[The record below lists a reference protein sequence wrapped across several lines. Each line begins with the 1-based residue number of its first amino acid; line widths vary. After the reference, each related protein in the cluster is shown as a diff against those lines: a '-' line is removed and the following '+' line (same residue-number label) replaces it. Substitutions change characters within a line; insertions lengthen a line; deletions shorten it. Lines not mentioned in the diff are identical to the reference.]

1 MKIITGLIIWILFGI
16 VQTATAESG
25 TYLTIC
31 IYSYTYILFRLEK
44 KLITS
49 GANVSRIFIT
59 ILVRSIIGQNVQQIG
74 NSRLNHKGQSKFNNT
89 NILSARMIPMFLS
102 FGIRTQ

>member
-1 MKIITGLIIWILFGI
+1 M
-16 VQTATAESG
+16 
-25 TYLTIC
+25 
-31 IYSYTYILFRLEK
+31 
-44 KLITS
+44 
-49 GANVSRIFIT
+49 SRIFIT